1 MVLLGTCCACF
12 EDKLFN
18 DMCFCSDCGATC
30 CNETC
35 LEEHE
40 CDPEGDMD

>member
-12 EDKLFN
+12 EDKPFN
-18 DMCFCSDCGATC
+18 DMCFCSECGATC
-30 CNETC
+30 CDEAC
-35 LEEHE
+35 LADHE